1 VSSALVQARHVE
13 ILATLAS
20 AIARSNDLDS
30 VLEAALAAALSA
42 LDLPAA
48 GIFLVH
54 EETGELRATSHHRG
68 VPEAYVATISRFR
81 LGEGPVGEALL
92 GETPV
97 VVPDLSASE
106 SVRDST
112 RQVGLRSGAFVP
124 LFARGRAVG
133 VLTVGGYEV
142 RAFAAAEL
150 HLLAALG
157 GMVGAAVDNA
167 RLMDRVRRHLAQVQA
182 LSEIDRALIDD
193 RALSDVL
200 PVIAREA
207 ALLGRGDAVIALI
220 EGERGLRIAAWH
232 GERAR
237 AVLGQP
243 PTLAGTPVST
253 LLLASGPITIDVPTD
268 EGAARA
274 LVVPLAAGGRT
285 MGGLIVVKAEG
296 TWSEEDASL
305 LATFGRRAAVALA
318 KARAREAE
326 GRRAGQLAILSAASE
341 IAASTLDVDALL
353 GSLARYLQRSFGYYS
368 VAVYLVEPEVR
379 SCTMAGAAGMMATLL
394 PKGHRVPFGT
404 GIVGWVAQHG
414 QYVLASDVRREPRF
428 HRAGREATLSELAV
442 PVRLEGEVV
451 AVINLESDRLDAF
464 DEGDVVAVDGIAAQV
479 ASAIRN
485 ARLYEE
491 KVRALR
497 SLEILQEITNVL
509 NSDLDLDALIGR
521 IARSSVEAV
530 RAAQMGAVLLF
541 HEDGLVVRASF
552 GYPRPDA
559 LASVRLGFH
568 EGLPGSVF
576 VSGQGRLV
584 RCAPEDYAGHEAA
597 FREAAGGA
605 DRASALC
612 VPIALPQ
619 EKLGVLLLESAAG
632 PDAFEPADLRF
643 ASTLAHQAAIAIGNA
658 LRMQRIVEMDRQRQD
673 FLSNVSHELRSPLTV
688 IQGYVEALG
697 EEAAEGPAQQYVAIA
712 LEHCDRLGRMIDEVL
727 DLARLEKG
735 VAQQPIDW
743 SGVRL
748 ADCLRTVLKALRAE
762 AAVKGVTLDERIE
775 EVPPLPGDERLLRL
789 LLHHLVENAVKFT
802 RQGGRVEVALG
813 REGDDALFL
822 VRDDG
827 IGIARE
833 HHERIFEKFYAVD
846 AGRSRAHDGAG
857 IGLYLAREV
866 VHIHAGVIRVA
877 SASGQ
882 GALFEVRLPLR
893 PLH

>member
-1 VSSALVQARHVE
+1 VSTALLQERHVE
-13 ILATLAS
+13 ALATLAS
-20 AIARSNDLDS
+20 AIARARDLDS
-30 VLEAALAAALSA
+30 VLSAAIDTALRA

-54 EETGELRATSHHRG
+54 EDTGELRATAHHRG
-68 VPEAYVATISRFR
+68 VPEEYVATITRFR
-81 LGEGPVGEALL
+81 IGEGPVGRALTGEA
-92 GETPV
+92 PV
-97 VVPDLSASE
+97 VVPDLSAAE
-106 SVRDST
+106 GVREST
-112 RQVGLRSGAFVP
+112 RAVGLRAGVFVP

-133 VLTVGGYEV
+133 VMAVGAYEP
-142 RAFAAAEL
+142 RAFSAADL

-157 GMVGAAVDNA
+157 GMVGAAIDNA
-167 RLMDRVRRHLAQVQA
+167 RLMERVRRHLAQVQA

-193 RALSDVL
+193 RALGDVL

-220 EGERGLRIAAWH
+220 EGERGLRIAGWH

-237 AVLGQP
+237 AVLGDP
-243 PTLAGTPVST
+243 PSLAGTPVSA
-253 LLLASGPITIDVPTD
+253 LLLGSGPITIDVD
-268 EGAARA
+268 AGGGRARA
-274 LVVPLAAGGRT
+274 MVVPLSAAGRT

-318 KARAREAE
+318 KARARDAE

-341 IAASTLDVDALL
+341 IAAGTLDVDELL
-353 GSLARYLQRSFGYYS
+353 GSIARYLQRSFGYYS
-368 VAVYLVEPEVR
+368 VAVYLVQPEAR
-379 SCTMAGAAGMMATLL
+379 ACSMAGAAGMMANLL
-394 PKGHRVPFGT
+394 PKGHRVPFGS

-428 HRAGREATLSELAV
+428 VRAGREETLSELAM

-485 ARLYEE
+485 ARLFEE

-497 SLEILQEITNVL
+497 SLEILQETTNVL

-521 IARSSVEAV
+521 IARRSVEAV
-530 RAAQMGAVLLF
+530 EAAQMGAVLLY
-541 HEDGLVVRASF
+541 HEDGLMVRASF
-552 GYPRPDA
+552 GYARPEA
-559 LASVRLGFH
+559 LAAVRLGFH

-584 RCAPEDYAGHEAA
+584 RGAPEDYPGHDAA
-597 FREAAGGA
+597 FRQAAFPTE
-605 DRASALC
+605 RQSALC

-658 LRMQRIVEMDRQRQD
+658 LRLQRIVEMDRQRRD

-697 EEAAEGPAQQYVAIA
+697 EETATDPARHYVAVA
-712 LEHCDRLGRMIDEVL
+712 LEHCERLGRMIDEVL

-743 SGVRL
+743 SAVLL
-748 ADCLRTVLKALRAE
+748 ADCLRGVLKPLRAE
-762 AAVKGVTLDERIE
+762 AAVAGVTLEERIA

-802 RQGGRVEVALG
+802 RRGGRVEVDLHAD
-813 REGDDALFL
+813 GDVAVFA

-846 AGRSRAHDGAG
+846 AGRSRVRDGAG

-866 VHIHAGVIRVA
+866 VHIHAGVIRVESAPGAGA
-877 SASGQ
+877 S
-882 GALFEVRLPLR
+882 FEVRLPLR
-893 PLH
+893 PAR

>member
-1 VSSALVQARHVE
+1 
-13 ILATLAS
+13 
-20 AIARSNDLDS
+20 
-30 VLEAALAAALSA
+30 
-42 LDLPAA
+42 
-48 GIFLVH
+48 
-54 EETGELRATSHHRG
+54 
-68 VPEAYVATISRFR
+68 
-81 LGEGPVGEALL
+81 
-92 GETPV
+92 
-97 VVPDLSASE
+97 
-106 SVRDST
+106 
-112 RQVGLRSGAFVP
+112 
-124 LFARGRAVG
+124 
-133 VLTVGGYEV
+133 
-142 RAFAAAEL
+142 
-150 HLLAALG
+150 
-157 GMVGAAVDNA
+157 
-167 RLMDRVRRHLAQVQA
+167 
-182 LSEIDRALIDD
+182 
-193 RALSDVL
+193 
-200 PVIAREA
+200 
-207 ALLGRGDAVIALI
+207 
-220 EGERGLRIAAWH
+220 
-232 GERAR
+232 
-237 AVLGQP
+237 
-243 PTLAGTPVST
+243 
-253 LLLASGPITIDVPTD
+253 
-268 EGAARA
+268 
-274 LVVPLAAGGRT
+274 
-285 MGGLIVVKAEG
+285 
-296 TWSEEDASL
+296 
-305 LATFGRRAAVALA
+305 
-318 KARAREAE
+318 
-326 GRRAGQLAILSAASE
+326 
-341 IAASTLDVDALL
+341 
-353 GSLARYLQRSFGYYS
+353 
-368 VAVYLVEPEVR
+368 
-379 SCTMAGAAGMMATLL
+379 
-394 PKGHRVPFGT
+394 
-404 GIVGWVAQHG
+404 
-414 QYVLASDVRREPRF
+414 
-428 HRAGREATLSELAV
+428 
-442 PVRLEGEVV
+442 VV

-521 IARSSVEAV
+521 IARRSVEAV

-541 HEDGLVVRASF
+541 HEDGLVARASF
-552 GYPRPDA
+552 GYPHPDA
-559 LASVRLGFH
+559 LAPVRLGFH

-584 RCAPEDYAGHEAA
+584 RCAAEDYAGHEAA

-605 DRASALC
+605 ERASALC

-632 PDAFEPADLRF
+632 PDAFEPGDLGF

-697 EEAAEGPAQQYVAIA
+697 QEAPSEAAQQYVAIA

-762 AAVKGVTLDERIE
+762 AAVKGVTLDEQIE

-802 RQGGRVEVALG
+802 GKGGRVTVALG
-813 REGDDALFL
+813 QDGDDALFL

-846 AGRSRAHDGAG
+846 AGRSRAHGGAG

-877 SASGQ
+877 SAPGE
-882 GALFEVRLPLR
+882 GASFEVRLPLR
-893 PLH
+893 PRR

>member
-1 VSSALVQARHVE
+1 LSSALLQARHVE
-13 ILATLAS
+13 ILASLAS
-20 AIARSNDLDS
+20 AIARSSDLDA
-30 VLEAALAAALSA
+30 VLEAALSAALGA

-54 EETGELRATSHHRG
+54 EDTGELRATSHHRG
-68 VPEAYVATISRFR
+68 VPEAYIPTIARFR
-81 LGEGPVGEALL
+81 VGEGPVGRALT
-92 GETPV
+92 GEVPV
-97 VVPDLSASE
+97 VVPDLSSAE
-106 SVRDST
+106 GVREST
-112 RQVGLRSGAFVP
+112 RAVGLRTGVFVP
-124 LFARGRAVG
+124 LFARGRPVG
-133 VLTVGGYEV
+133 VMTVGGFEV
-142 RAFAAAEL
+142 RSFSPADL

-157 GMVGAAVDNA
+157 GMVGTAIDNA
-167 RLMDRVRRHLAQVQA
+167 RLLERVRRHLAQVQA

-193 RALSDVL
+193 RALADVL

-220 EGERGLRIAAWH
+220 EGERGLRIAGWH

-268 EGAARA
+268 DGPARA
-274 LVVPLAAGGRT
+274 LVVPLAAGERT

-318 KARAREAE
+318 KARARDAE

-341 IAASTLDVDALL
+341 IAAGTLDVDALL
-353 GSLARYLQRSFGYYS
+353 GSIARYLQRSFGYYS
-368 VAVYLVEPEVR
+368 VAVYLVEPEAR
-379 SCTMAGAAGMMATLL
+379 SCTMTGAAGMMATLL

-414 QYVLASDVRREPRF
+414 QYVLASDVRREARF
-428 HRAGREATLSELAV
+428 VRAGREATLSELAM

-521 IARSSVEAV
+521 IARRSVEAV

-552 GYPRPDA
+552 GYGHPEA

-584 RCAPEDYAGHEAA
+584 RGAPEDYAGHDAA
-597 FREAAGGA
+597 FCLAAFPTA
-605 DRASALC
+605 RKSALC

-632 PDAFEPADLRF
+632 PDAFEPGDLRF
-643 ASTLAHQAAIAIGNA
+643 AATLAHQAAIAIGNA

-697 EEAAEGPAQQYVAIA
+697 EEPTPEAARQYVGVA
-712 LEHCDRLGRMIDEVL
+712 LEHCERLGRMIDEVL

-743 SGVRL
+743 SAVRL
-748 ADCLRTVLKALRAE
+748 ADCLRAVLKPLRAE
-762 AAVKGVTLDERIE
+762 AAVAGVALEETIG

-802 RQGGRVEVALG
+802 RKGGRVEVGLG
-813 REGDDALFL
+813 QAGDDAVFV
-822 VRDDG
+822 VRDEG

-846 AGRSRAHDGAG
+846 AGRSRAHAGAG

-866 VHIHAGVIRVA
+866 VHIHAGVIRVESAPGEGA
-877 SASGQ
+877 S
-882 GALFEVRLPLR
+882 FEVRLPLR
-893 PLH
+893 PRR

>member
-1 VSSALVQARHVE
+1 VSSALREARHVE
-13 ILATLAS
+13 VLATLAS
-20 AIARSNDLDS
+20 AIARSHDLDS
-30 VLEAALAAALSA
+30 VLEAAMEAALAA

-48 GIFLVH
+48 GIFLLH
-54 EETGELRATSHHRG
+54 EESGELRATRHFRG
-68 VPEAYVATISRFR
+68 VPADYVSTIARFR
-81 LGEGPVGEALL
+81 LGEGPVGRALQ
-92 GETPV
+92 GEVPV
-97 VVPDLSASE
+97 AVADLSAADG
-106 SVRDST
+106 VRDST
-112 RQVGLRSGAFVP
+112 REVGLRSAVFVP

-133 VLTVGGYEV
+133 VMPLGAYEL
-142 RAFAAAEL
+142 RAFGSAEL

-167 RLMDRVRRHLAQVQA
+167 RLMERVRRHLAQVQA

-193 RALSDVL
+193 RPLSDVL

-207 ALLGRGDAVIALI
+207 ALLGRGDSVIALI
-220 EGERGLRIAAWH
+220 EGERGLSVAGWH

-243 PTLAGTPVST
+243 PSLAGTPVST
-253 LLLASGPITIDVPTD
+253 LLLASGPIAIDVPTED
-268 EGAARA
+268 GPARA
-274 LVVPLAAGGRT
+274 LVVPLSATDRT
-285 MGGLIVVKAEG
+285 MGGLIVVKSEG
-296 TWSEEDASL
+296 VWTEEDTAL
-305 LATFGRRAAVALA
+305 LATFGRRAAIALG
-318 KARAREAE
+318 KARARDAE
-326 GRRAGQLAILSAASE
+326 GRRSGQLAILSAASE

-368 VAVYLVEPEVR
+368 VAVYLVQPESR
-379 SCTMAGAAGMMATLL
+379 SCLMAGAAGMMATLL

-428 HRAGREATLSELAV
+428 HRAGREETLSELAV
-442 PVRLEGEVV
+442 PVRLEGDVV

-491 KVRALR
+491 KVRALQ

-521 IARSSVEAV
+521 IARRSVEAV

-541 HEDGLVVRASF
+541 HEDGLVARASF
-552 GYPRPDA
+552 GYPRPEA
-559 LASVRLGFH
+559 LAAVRLGFH
-568 EGLPGSVF
+568 EGLPGGVF

-584 RCAPEDYAGHEAA
+584 RCAPEDYAGHDAA

-643 ASTLAHQAAIAIGNA
+643 AATLAHQAAIAIGNA
-658 LRMQRIVEMDRQRQD
+658 LRLRRIVEMDRQRQD

-697 EEAAEGPAQQYVAIA
+697 EEAPGEAAKQYVAIA
-712 LEHCDRLGRMIDEVL
+712 LDHCDRLGRMIDEVL

-743 SGVRL
+743 SAVRL
-748 ADCLRTVLKALRAE
+748 VDALRAVMKPLRAE
-762 AAVKGVTLDERIE
+762 AAVKGVTVVEQVE

-789 LLHHLVENAVKFT
+789 LLHHLIENAIKFT
-802 RQGGRVEVALG
+802 RKGGRVEVAL
-813 REGDDALFL
+813 RPDADDALLL

-827 IGIARE
+827 IGIPPE
-833 HHERIFEKFYAVD
+833 HHERIFDKFFAVD
-846 AGRSRAHDGAG
+846 AGRNRAHGGAG

-866 VHIHAGVIRVA
+866 VHIHSGVIGVA
-877 SASGQ
+877 SAPGE
-882 GALFEVRLPLR
+882 GASFEVRLPLR
-893 PLH
+893 PRR